1 MKRMAGLFLIL
12 IIAAI
17 SISACGSIS
26 NGVASLRATPTPEVG
41 GEELDDEARAMA
53 FTQCMR
59 EQGIEMEDPKV
70 DADGNVQI
78 SKPDDNE
85 SFSRD
90 EFKEGYDVCGVQLEG
105 TSFGRKREDF
115 SEKIDQLVELAACL
129 REGGYEVDEP
139 TAETLDTWLIDFRVE
154 YDWED
159 PDAQSV
165 FDECGGMDFGKQGQG
180 KGK

>member
-1 MKRMAGLFLIL
+1 MKKMVGLFLFL
-12 IIAAI
+12 TIAAI
-17 SISACGSIS
+17 SISACGSNS
-26 NGVASLRATPTPEVG
+26 NGVASLGATSTPEVG

-70 DADGNVQI
+70 DPDGNVQI
-78 SKPDDNE
+78 SKPVDNE
-85 SFSRD
+85 SFSRE

-105 TSFGRKREDF
+105 ASFGRKREDL

-139 TAETLDTWLIDFRVE
+139 TAEMLDTWLIDFRVE
-154 YDWED
+154 YDWDD
-159 PDAQSV
+159 PDAV
-165 FDECGGMDFGKQGQG
+165 AVYEECGGMDVGKNFQG
-180 KGK
+180 KEK